1 MRLCRTGIWV
11 LGAFL
16 ALCGPVH
23 AASFHLLDDGVSVAV
38 GSHELQLRACRED
51 VIRVSYA
58 SVSEAGEGGG
68 SRAFFAR
75 DTLMTVEGACQKT
88 EWKVQAGNDSIA
100 LSTSRLTARVALP
113 GGAVTF
119 FDTEGRELLAE
130 RSGGGKTL
138 VPALVQGEETF
149 HVQAEFEPAEG
160 EGLYGLG
167 QHQNGWFDYSGR
179 DVDLYQH
186 NIVAV
191 VPFLVSSR
199 GYGLLWDNTSHTK
212 FGDLRPAV
220 HVPGENLYDASGATG
235 GLTGTYRQGSC
246 ESGRVVATR
255 RDPQIAF
262 GAPEDRPAVSE
273 IHNAVQATNA
283 DIHPALGPGD
293 ICITWE
299 GGLVAGAAGEYDLRT
314 FANNGVRVWLDGELV
329 IDTFR
334 QGWLPWWDSVRRDLA
349 AGSRHPLRVEW
360 FKEDGDT
367 TLRLEWKTPPR
378 SPYTSL
384 WSEVGDGLDYYFV
397 YGPDLDDVVAG
408 YRKLTGRAPI
418 MPRWALGLW
427 QSRER
432 YETAEES
439 LDALAEFR
447 RRKIPIDVMVQDW
460 RYWKDGEWGSHAFDL
475 ERFPDPA
482 GWIDRLHA
490 NHARLMLSVWPKF
503 YRGTRNF
510 EELLKRGYLYPE
522 TLKRPTTDWLG
533 FVHTFYDAFNP
544 GARQLFWQQVNEG
557 LFSKGVDAWWMDATE
572 PELVG
577 EGTPGALKAAMNP
590 TALGSGARM
599 ANAFALVSSEAI
611 YEGQRSAAPDQ
622 RVFILTR
629 SAFAGIQR
637 YASATW
643 SGDVAA
649 DWDNFRKQIPAG
661 LNFSLSGVP
670 WWTTDTG
677 GFTVRRKW
685 AAAEPEP
692 EDLAEW
698 RELNTRWWQFGTFN
712 PLLRS
717 HGQFP
722 RREMWFFR
730 EPGSDSGGAAYETML
745 AFDRL
750 RYRMLPYTYTLAS
763 RVSRNDETI
772 LRPLVMDFRED
783 PNVRAIGDQFLFG
796 PALLVNP
803 VTHAGATER
812 EVYLPSG
819 AGWYDFWTGNYI
831 AGGQRIE
838 APAPLESLPIY
849 ARAGSIVPMGPE
861 LQYTDEKPADP
872 LTVWVYTGADAE
884 FELYEDDGVSYGYE
898 RGAFST
904 LPFTWDETAGRLTIG
919 ERSGAFPGMLEEREI
934 RVVLV
939 SPERPIGH
947 AATAADAIR
956 VTYFGVAVT
965 VAAPRLN
972 KP

>member
-1 MRLCRTGIWV
+1 ML
-11 LGAFL
+11 LGAV
-16 ALCGPVH
+16 ALLGFAGPVH
-23 AASFHLLDDGVSVAV
+23 AASFHLLEDGVAIAV
-38 GSHELQLRACRED
+38 GAHELQLRACRED
-51 VIRVSYA
+51 VVRVSYA
-58 SVSEAGEGGG
+58 LLDGTDDVGAAD
-68 SRAFFAR
+68 AFFAR
-75 DTLMTVEGACQKT
+75 DTLMTVEGACQPT
-88 EWKVQAGNDSIA
+88 EWNLQAGNDTIA
-100 LSTSRLTARVALP
+100 LSTSRLTARVDLP

-119 FDTEGRELLAE
+119 LDAEGYVLLAE
-130 RSGGGKTL
+130 KHRGGKSL
-138 VPALVQGEETF
+138 DPAVVQGERTF
-149 HVQAEFEPAEG
+149 HVQAEFEPAVG

-167 QHQNGWFDYSGR
+167 QHQNGWFDYAGR

-212 FGDLRPAV
+212 FGDLRPVVAV
-220 HVPGENLYDASGATG
+220 PADHLYDANGGVG

-246 ESGRVVATR
+246 GSGRVVATR
-255 RDPQIAF
+255 LDSQIAF

-283 DIHPALGPGD
+283 AIHPALEPGD
-293 ICITWE
+293 VCVTWE
-299 GGLVAGAAGEYDLRT
+299 GGLVAGPAGEYDLRT
-314 FANNGVRVWLDGELV
+314 FANNGTRVWLDGEPV

-334 QGWLPWWDSVRRDLA
+334 QGWLPWWDSVRRTFEE
-349 AGSRHPLRVEW
+349 GSRHPLRIEW
-360 FKEDGDT
+360 RKEDGDT
-367 TLRLEWKTPPR
+367 TLRLKWKTPPR

-397 YGPDLDDVVAG
+397 YGPDLDDVIAG
-408 YRKLTGRAPI
+408 YRELTGRAPI

-432 YETAEES
+432 YETAQES

-460 RYWKDGEWGSHAFDL
+460 RYWKDGEWGSHAFDP
-475 ERFPDPA
+475 ERFPDPE
-482 GWIDRLHA
+482 GWIRQLHE
-490 NHARLMLSVWPKF
+490 NHARLMISVWPKF
-503 YRGTRNF
+503 YRGTKNF
-510 EELLKRGYLYPE
+510 AELEKRGFLYPE

-544 GARQLFWQQVNEG
+544 EARELFWQQVNG
-557 LFSKGVDAWWMDATE
+557 ALFSKGVDAWWMDATE

-590 TALGSGARM
+590 TARGSGARM

-611 YEGQRSAAPDQ
+611 YEGQRSVAPDQ

-670 WWTTDTG
+670 WWTTDIG

-685 AAAEPEP
+685 ATEDPTP
-692 EDLAEW
+692 EDLVEW
-698 RELNTRWWQFGTFN
+698 RELNTRWWQFGTFT

-717 HGQFP
+717 HGQYP
-722 RREMWFFR
+722 RREMWNFTESG
-730 EPGSDSGGAAYETML
+730 EPGPGSGGRTYETML

-750 RYRMLPYTYTLAS
+750 RYRLLPYTYTLAS
-763 RVSRNDETI
+763 RVSRHDETI
-772 LRPLVMDFRED
+772 LRPLVMDFRDD
-783 PNVRAIGDQFLFG
+783 PQVLAIGDQFLFG

-803 VTHAGATER
+803 VTRPGATQR
-812 EVYLPSG
+812 EVYLPAG
-819 AGWYDFWTGNYI
+819 AGWYDFWTGKYLE
-831 AGGQRIE
+831 GGQRID
-838 APAPLESLPIY
+838 AAAPLESLPVY
-849 ARAGSIVPMGPE
+849 ARAGSIVPIGPE

-872 LTVWVYTGADAE
+872 LTLWVYTGADAE

-904 LPFTWDETAGRLTIG
+904 IRFNWDEASRRLTIG
-919 ERSGAFPGMLEEREI
+919 ERQGGGFPGMLEDREI

-947 AATAADAIR
+947 APEITGALSLS
-956 VTYFGVAVT
+956 YFGDAVT
-965 VAAPRLN
+965 VAAPGGDE
-972 KP
+972 